1 MTELEQGRVGRMDRC
16 AGPSG
21 EEHEVSQAPGWY
33 RDPFHRGQ
41 ERYWDG
47 KIWTQGARPEG
58 AEGPGDPAGA
68 SEQADADSAAGI
80 PGPIAMPPAAEPSF
94 APLGGSVQPV
104 AAAPAPSSGPGTWA
118 PPTVGTAGPKHA
130 RRDRRGLHVMA
141 GVAAAALV
149 LVAGGVSTAV
159 LLGGSGNASAQEA
172 VANAAAQTMN
182 SESADMSMS
191 IDVSILGMHENVTA
205 NGAFDFAHK
214 TGTMTMTVPVAG
226 QQYSEREILDGSTV
240 YVNVSGLGGG
250 LAPTKPWISENV
262 GQLNDSGSGLGTLD
276 PTSMLR
282 QLQSSGG
289 TVTSLGPTTYDG
301 TSVTEY
307 AATLP
312 SSAMMGDIGKLP
324 SSLQQGVS
332 GLNLPDMHM
341 NIYVTQDNLLK
352 ALQVPSYSVS
362 FSGQTLSMDMTMVL
376 SNYGTPVNVTPPPAS
391 EVEPLSQLGGGFG
404 ASGSTGDTGTTGS
417 SI

>member
-1 MTELEQGRVGRMDRC
+1 
-16 AGPSG
+16 
-21 EEHEVSQAPGWY
+21 VSQAAGWY

-47 KIWTQGARPEG
+47 KIWTQGSRPEG
-58 AEGPGDPAGA
+58 AEDPG
-68 SEQADADSAAGI
+68 
-80 PGPIAMPPAAEPSF
+80 IAPPPTTVPPAAEPSF
-94 APLGGSVQPV
+94 APLGAPAQPV
-104 AAAPAPSSGPGTWA
+104 AAAPPSSGPGTWA
-118 PPTVGTAGPKHA
+118 PPVPPAPPVVGTAGPQHA

-182 SESADMSMS
+182 SESADMSMT
-191 IDVSILGMHENVTA
+191 IDVSLLGMHENVSA
-205 NGAFDFAHK
+205 SGAFDFAHK
-214 TGTMTMTVPVAG
+214 TGTMTMTIPVAG
-226 QQYSEREILDGSTV
+226 KQYSEQEILDGSTV
-240 YVNVSGLGGG
+240 YVNVGGLGGG
-250 LAPTKPWISENV
+250 LAPSKPWISENV
-262 GQLNDSGSGLGTLD
+262 GQLNDSGNGLGTLD

-301 TSVTEY
+301 TAVTEY

-341 NIYVTQDNLLK
+341 NIYVTPDNLLK

-362 FSGQTLSMDMTMVL
+362 LAGQTMSMDMTMVL

-391 EVEPLSQLGGGFG
+391 EVEPLSQLGGGG
-404 ASGSTGDTGTTGS
+404 GGILGDSGSTGNTGITGINGITGSTGTTGS